1 MSFLHAVIWLDHK
14 RAQVI
19 RFGRDGSESKSV
31 KHEGGERHLHHRR
44 GTIGSGHAA
53 EDPKYYEQ
61 IIAAIGDAKEWLV
74 AGPANAKLELVKHI
88 HKHHHALVDHLVGV
102 ETLDHP
108 TEGELLKFA
117 RAYFLA
123 ADAMLPGGGENLT
136 R

>member
-1 MSFLHAVIWLDHK
+1 MSYSHAVIWLDHK

-19 RFGRDGSESKSV
+19 RFGRDNSESAV
-31 KHEGGERHLHHRR
+31 VNHEGGARHLHHRR
-44 GTIGSGHAA
+44 GTLGSGHAA

-61 IIAAIGDAKEWLV
+61 ILVAVGDTPELLV
-74 AGPANAKLELVKHI
+74 AGPANAKLEFVKHI
-88 HKHHHALVDHLVGV
+88 HRKHPRLVDRLVGV

-108 TEGELLKFA
+108 SEGELLKFA
-117 RAYFLA
+117 RAYFKA